1 MTVLVADVF
10 APEKRSWLMGRV
22 RNTGT
27 APELE
32 LRRALRRIGLRG
44 WRSQLRTPSGT
55 PDIAFPAERVAVYVD
70 GAFWHGHPSKFRFGK
85 SGAFWDAKV
94 GRNIARDRQER
105 ARLRRDGWSVLRVWD
120 FEALRTPER
129 AAERIRRKVLMRSG
143 VRLVGVPASLMTPHA
158 RTSRLGRT

>member
-1 MTVLVADVF
+1 MSVRVADVF
-10 APEKRSWLMGRV
+10 TRQKRSWLMARV

-32 LRRALRRIGLRG
+32 LGRVLRRIGLRG
-44 WRSQLRTPSGT
+44 WRSQLRTACGR
-55 PDIAFPAERVAVYVD
+55 PDIAFPVERVAVYVD

-120 FEALRTPER
+120 FEALRAPER
-129 AAERIRRKVLMRSG
+129 AAERIRRKVQIRARAR
-143 VRLVGVPASLMTPHA
+143 VVGVPASSVTSRA
-158 RTSRLGRT
+158 RTAT